1 MSAADAPGA
10 AAAETQREEMLGE
23 MRLAFVELLGAER
36 RRRGRDQHRREG
48 LTMAQVS
55 ALRALERTDEATA
68 GQLAEAADLNPA
80 SMTAMLDNLERDG
93 IIARRRSQDD
103 RRVCL
108 VSLTEAG
115 RALFAQRR
123 ALFVERWDERFE
135 TQSDAEIAAAVTALR
150 AIAELLD
157 TF

>member
-1 MSAADAPGA
+1 MSTTDVHARGA
-10 AAAETQREEMLGE
+10 AREREEVLGE
-23 MRLAFVELLGAER
+23 LMLAFVELLGAER

-55 ALRALERTDEATA
+55 ALRVLDRTDEATA
-68 GQLAEAADLNPA
+68 GQLAKAADLNPA

-93 IIARRRSQDD
+93 IVTRRRSPDD

-108 VSLTEAG
+108 VSLTEHG
-115 RALFAQRR
+115 RALFAERR
-123 ALFVERWDERFE
+123 ARFYARWREQLEGLSDE
-135 TQSDAEIAAAVTALR
+135 DVAAGVAALR